1 MFKNFC
7 FFSCLFFSFWA
18 AAQSHT
24 IEVEIKSI
32 SNLDGNLRIGLYNS
46 SVEFPEEHAT
56 FMNKVIAVSSS
67 SITFSFTEV
76 PEGTYCVSL
85 YQDLNYNNKLD
96 YNFVGLPLEAYGF
109 SNNIIP
115 MFRAPTFE
123 ECSIFI
129 NQNTKIDIKLKE

>member
-1 MFKNFC
+1 MPFETIHAFIPFK
-7 FFSCLFFSFWA
+7 L
-18 AAQSHT
+18 QSHT

-115 MFRAPTFE
+115 MFRAGCMGLHLCYAAT
-123 ECSIFI
+123 
-129 NQNTKIDIKLKE
+129 